1 MYPPKFDYY
10 RASSVEEAI
19 SLLQTHDGAK
29 LLAGGHS
36 LVPVMKMRL
45 ANPGV
50 LIDIGRIDALSGI
63 MATSAGVTVGAL
75 TTHAMVAASEL
86 LPHALPQA
94 AGWIADPMVRNR
106 GTVGGNLAHADPASD
121 LPTVMVALGASFT
134 LQGPAG
140 TRTVTAEAFFV
151 DFFTTD
157 MAEDEIMTSI
167 LVPGRAKG
175 TGSAYAKLFNPASR
189 YAMVG
194 AAAWVATQGNT
205 CRGVRVAVGGLTPK
219 AQRCPAVEAALMG
232 QKLDE
237 ATIAAAAAAVTAD
250 LDDDELI
257 GDIHASAAYRK
268 EMAPVMIAR
277 ALTEAAAQA

>member
-45 ANPGV
+45 ADPGV
-50 LIDIGRIDALSGI
+50 LIDIGRIDDLSGI
-63 MATSAGVTVGAL
+63 KSRGSSVTVGAL
-75 TTHAMVAASEL
+75 TTHAMVAASEV
-86 LPHALPQA
+86 LPDALTQA
-94 AGWIADPMVRNR
+94 AGWIGDPMVRNR

-121 LPTVMVALGASFT
+121 LPTVMVALGATFE

-140 TRTVTAEAFFV
+140 KRMVGAEDFFV
-151 DFFTTD
+151 DFFTTALAD
-157 MAEDEIMTSI
+157 DELIVAIHMLSPAEDE
-167 LVPGRAKG
+167 
-175 TGSAYAKLFNPASR
+175 GSAYAKLFNPASR

-194 AAAWVATQGNT
+194 AAAVLSKHGKKCSAASVAI
-205 CRGVRVAVGGLTPK
+205 GGLTPM
-219 AQRCPAVEAALMG
+219 AQRCPAVEAALSG
-232 QKLDE
+232 QKLNAE
-237 ATIAAAAAAVTAD
+237 TIAAAAAAVVAD
-250 LDDDELI
+250 LDDDELV

-268 EMAPVMIAR
+268 EMAPVIVAR
-277 ALTEAAAQA
+277 ALTEAADRA